1 MDNKHQADLSK
12 RERQVMEIVYKK
24 KQVSAKDVWM
34 EIPDIP
40 SYSAVRSVL
49 NILEEKGFLQHSRQG
64 KKYVYSPTISPKKAS
79 NSALKQLLNTYFDNS
94 LENVVTAMLEMH
106 STELTDSAYK
116 RLSGIIDRA
125 RKEDQDDDA
134 NV

>member
-12 RERQVMEIVYKK
+12 RERQVMETVYKK
-24 KQVSAKDVWM
+24 KQVSAKDVWN

-64 KKYVYSPTISPKKAS
+64 KKYIYSPTISTKKAS
-79 NSALKQLLNTYFDNS
+79 NSALKQLLTTYFDNS
-94 LENVVTAMLEMH
+94 LEKAVTTMLEMH
-106 STELTDSAYK
+106 STNLTDKDYK
-116 RLSGIIDRA
+116 RLSSIIDRA
-125 RKEDQDDDA
+125 REEGP
-134 NV
+134 V